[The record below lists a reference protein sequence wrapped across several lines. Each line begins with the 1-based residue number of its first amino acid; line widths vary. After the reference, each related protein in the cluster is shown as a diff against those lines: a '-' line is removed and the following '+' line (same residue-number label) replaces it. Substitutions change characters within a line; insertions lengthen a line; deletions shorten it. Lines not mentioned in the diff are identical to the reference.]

1 LDSGWRDSGFTAR
14 MDSTTAPV
22 TAVSPKPICVGLTCW
37 RWQKTKARLILGLGQ
52 KFGVTI
58 QLTER
63 IHGLR
68 REIEAQVSGA
78 NTDRFIG
85 EFVRHC

>member
-1 LDSGWRDSGFTAR
+1 MEPTITPDLQ
-14 MDSTTAPV
+14 P
-22 TAVSPKPICVGLTCW
+22 SPKPICIGLTCW
-37 RWQKTKARLILGLGQ
+37 RWQKTKTQAIINLGQ
-52 KFGVTI
+52 RLEVKV

-63 IHGLR
+63 IDGLR
-68 REIEAQVSGA
+68 RHIEAQVTGR

>member
-1 LDSGWRDSGFTAR
+1 MTA

-22 TAVSPKPICVGLTCW
+22 PAASAKPICVGLTCW
-37 RWQKTKARLILGLGQ
+37 RWQKAKSRIILGLGQ
-52 KFGVTI
+52 KFGVKI
-58 QLTER
+58 QLRER

-68 REIEAQVSGA
+68 RDIEAEVSGA

-85 EFVRHC
+85 EFVRLC

>member
-1 LDSGWRDSGFTAR
+1 MEPTNTPDVQASL
-14 MDSTTAPV
+14 
-22 TAVSPKPICVGLTCW
+22 KPICIGMTCW
-37 RWQKTKARLILGLGQ
+37 RWQKTKTQAIISLGQ
-52 KFGVTI
+52 KLGVKV

-63 IHGLR
+63 IDGLR
-68 REIEAQVSGA
+68 RHIEAQVTGR

>member
-1 LDSGWRDSGFTAR
+1 MESSP
-14 MDSTTAPV
+14 AP
-22 TAVSPKPICVGLTCW
+22 TVSLPSKPILIGLTCW
-37 RWQKTKARLILGLGQ
+37 RWQKTKAQTIQRLAHRL
-52 KFGVTI
+52 GVTVK
-58 QLTER
+58 LTER

-68 REIEAQVSGA
+68 CEIEAQVTGQ

>member
-1 LDSGWRDSGFTAR
+1 
-14 MDSTTAPV
+14 MDSSQTRA
-22 TAVSPKPICVGLTCW
+22 AFVSAKPICVGLTCW
-37 RWQKTKARLILGLGQ
+37 RWEKTKARVILALGQ
-52 KFGVTI
+52 KFGVKI

-68 REIEAQVSGA
+68 REIEAQVSGS